1 MAREIHTEVSSGL
14 TSLAKTSHSLSQK
27 IDMIDRTSWAD
38 DFTWDQSKILA
49 RYMEAYR
56 LEKGTTILHEGG
68 DDAHMIL
75 IIQGRVDIVKEDNS
89 KVQKPIATLG
99 PGRTFGEMSL
109 IDGEPRSASAM
120 AASDVL
126 LFILSKDS
134 FVRLTEN
141 SPHLAL
147 CFVLKISKLMSYR
160 LRQTLGKLIDYV

>member
-1 MAREIHTEVSSGL
+1 MARELHTEVGSGL
-14 TSLAKTSHSLSQK
+14 TNLAKTSHSLSQK

-38 DFTWDQSKILA
+38 EFSWDQSKILA
-49 RYMEAYR
+49 RYMEAHR
-56 LEKGTTILHEGG
+56 VEKGTTILHERG

-89 KVQKPIATLG
+89 NVQKAIATLG

-109 IDGEPRSASAM
+109 IDGEPRSASAV
-120 AASDVL
+120 AATDVL
-126 LFILSKDS
+126 LFVLSKDS

-147 CFVLKISKLMSYR
+147 SLVLKISKLMSHR
-160 LRQTLGKLIDYV
+160 LRLTLGKLIDYV

>member
-1 MAREIHTEVSSGL
+1 MAREIHTEVGSGL
-14 TSLAKTSHSLSQK
+14 ANLAKTSHSLSQK
-27 IDMIDRTSWAD
+27 VDMIDRTSWAD
-38 DFTWDQSKILA
+38 ELSWDQSKILA
-49 RYMEAYR
+49 RYMAAHKV
-56 LEKGTTILHEGG
+56 EKGTTILHEGG

-89 KVQKPIATLG
+89 KVQKPLATLG

-109 IDGEPRSASAM
+109 VDGEPRSASAV
-120 AASDVL
+120 AATDVL
-126 LFILSKDS
+126 LVVLTKDN

-147 CFVLKISKLMSYR
+147 NLVLKISRLMSHR

>member
-1 MAREIHTEVSSGL
+1 MAREIHTESNSGL
-14 TSLAKTSHSLSQK
+14 SNLAKTSHSLSQK

-38 DFTWDQSKILA
+38 DFSWDQSKILA
-49 RYMEAYR
+49 RYMEAHKV
-56 LEKGTTILHEGG
+56 EKGTTILQEGG

-89 KVQKPIATLG
+89 RIQKPIATLA

-109 IDGEPRSASAM
+109 IDGEPRSASAV
-120 AASDVL
+120 AATDVL
-126 LFILSKDS
+126 LVVLTKDN

-147 CFVLKISKLMSYR
+147 SLVLKISKLMSHR